1 MTEIILKLED
11 SRRLTG
17 PNLFSA
23 EAGAIIDISCANID
37 PETVLTHWNRQVRLL
52 LDGLGWAAEKT
63 YSRVYSGGISLVV
76 SAPIDA
82 LYAATEV
89 NEAAWQLTMEEILTP
104 AENHSTSVDIEKLQ
118 QLIHDESNPP
128 LLALQKA
135 AMEHN
140 ICFLSDDDEAS
151 IGYGKTCQIFP
162 VKQIPPVNSIDWGSI
177 ECIPV
182 ALVTGTNGKS
192 TTVRLASAV
201 AKAADLA
208 AGITSTDYI
217 RVGDQ
222 ILDTGDYSGPGGA
235 RTLLRHPN
243 TQIAFL
249 EVARGGMLR
258 RGIGVNK
265 ASSVL
270 ITNVAEDHLGEYG
283 INTLN
288 DMVAAKFIVRQ
299 AISLQQ
305 GLILN
310 ADDTGCVSFAKS
322 LENKI
327 VWFSWSLNN
336 PVIQAYI
343 QAGGDVCYVDAG
355 IIYSHRGGITV
366 EVIAVKDIPI
376 TLSAAAK
383 HNTHNALAVTA
394 LCLTMGIDVKHI
406 RQGLSGFASTPE
418 NNPGR
423 GNVFEFNGIT
433 AIVDFAHNE
442 HGLNSMVETI
452 SNMPA
457 TRRLILISQAG
468 DRSDELIKGLV
479 ASSMKA
485 KPDALVVCELA
496 SYLRGRELNEVPRLI
511 RQKALD
517 MGMEKEKIML
527 SDSPFQGVEK
537 ALEWAQSGD
546 VLLILALTHREEI
559 IDLLSEKVNSQ
570 AIAK

>member
-1 MTEIILKLED
+1 MTEIVLKLED

-23 EAGAIIDISCANID
+23 EAGAIIGVSFKNID
-37 PETVLTHWNRQVRLL
+37 AEIVVEQWNRQVRIL
-52 LDGLGWAAEKT
+52 LDSLGWATEKT
-63 YSRVYSGGISLVV
+63 WSRIYSGGISLVI
-76 SAPIDA
+76 SAPIDV

-89 NEAAWQLTMEEILTP
+89 NEAAWQLTMGEILAP
-104 AENHSTSVDIEKLQ
+104 SESNSTSVDIEKLQ
-118 QLIHDESNPP
+118 SLIQDESNPP
-128 LLALQKA
+128 LLVLEKA
-135 AMEHN
+135 AIDHN

-151 IGYGKTCQIFP
+151 IGYGKSCQVFP
-162 VKQIPPVNSIDWGSI
+162 VDKIPPVSSIDWSGI

-201 AKAADLA
+201 AKAAGLA

-235 RTLLRHPN
+235 RTILRHPN
-243 TQIAFL
+243 TEIAFL

-265 ASSVL
+265 ATSVV

-283 INTLN
+283 INTLD

-305 GLILN
+305 DLILN
-310 ADDTGCVSFAKS
+310 ADDAGCVSFAKS

-336 PVIQAYI
+336 PVIQAHI
-343 QAGGDVCYVDAG
+343 KAGGGACYVDAG
-355 IIYSHRGGITV
+355 VIYSHRGGITT
-366 EVIAVKDIPI
+366 AVVAVNDIPI

-406 RQGLSGFASTPE
+406 RQGLSGFASIPE

-479 ASSMKA
+479 QSSMKA

-496 SYLRGRELNEVPRLI
+496 SYLRGRELNEVPRII
-511 RQKALD
+511 RQHALD

-546 VLLILALTHREEI
+546 VLLILALTQRDEI
-559 IDLLSEKVNSQ
+559 IELLSTKVNS
-570 AIAK
+570 